1 MFTFQITEIRG
12 KRTYRR
18 ISVVFLLLFI
28 LCVYIFKKD
37 PFYLTYLNYVG
48 IMNNNL
54 MTVSTPCIGNKKGG
68 AHFIKWNIKIYE
80 NFQLALIC
88 YLPVMTT
95 SNTNLLSKI
104 LLLQKLFNIYQISL
118 HSQFNK
124 YPILL
129 LQHKCSTTI
138 HCQLSLIKLL
148 YFLHLLSILGTLW

>member
-54 MTVSTPCIGNKKGG
+54 MTVSTPCIGGEKGV
-68 AHFIKWNIKIYE
+68 
-80 NFQLALIC
+80 L
-88 YLPVMTT
+88 T
-95 SNTNLLSKI
+95 SLNEILNNMRIFSLL
-104 LLLQKLFNIYQISL
+104 
-118 HSQFNK
+118 
-124 YPILL
+124 
-129 LQHKCSTTI
+129 
-138 HCQLSLIKLL
+138 
-148 YFLHLLSILGTLW
+148 